1 MQAVRGLTKEI
12 IADLVGRLIVYAA
25 EVTGTLGLA
34 APAVVPQA
42 CGAIA
47 DTTSDATKLANVL
60 KEAMTLGTTKAER
73 IVEALNR
80 LFILMGQISDG
91 VVQARDAGA

>member
-1 MQAVRGLTKEI
+1 
-12 IADLVGRLIVYAA
+12 
-25 EVTGTLGLA
+25 
-34 APAVVPQA
+34 
-42 CGAIA
+42 
-47 DTTSDATKLANVL
+47 
-60 KEAMTLGTTKAER
+60 MTLGTTKAER